1 MEVIVPLASA
11 LAYTGSS
18 PTYVY
23 NTVWVSSPPTAYVVG
38 DMRRYEVSAGV
49 WRDYRCKI
57 AHTSSSSNAPGKTV
71 YTWWWSTTYWE
82 DRGPSATSG
91 GYTYTTNVRKSA
103 YPAWASGAAIVLNQ
117 AVYDAADNHDYI
129 AVIAVSAGDNT
140 VRPSDA
146 VNSTTETIAAR
157 WLDLGASNAWAATD
171 YLGNTYLEGY
181 DDSGN
186 LVDPTLTV
194 TITCARDVDR
204 LCFAGLVNVKTVTT
218 TVTDDGVARTATVTS
233 LIPAGTAYGSTSRT
247 ATIAIGPA
255 VAAGSVM
262 SVAIVLERNV
272 ATQPAKLGLFCA
284 GPAYVLADT
293 EWGLESSILS
303 FSRKERDETFGTVKF
318 IKRGTS
324 RQLRAT
330 CFLDPAVI
338 TGDVVQNL
346 LAQWDGQPVFWD
358 FNAAGTTYDRL
369 RVFGFYTNLRGILQ
383 LASWESLALDIE
395 GLVE

>member
-1 MEVIVPLASA
+1 MEVIIPLESA

-18 PTYVY
+18 PTYIYAVLV
-23 NTVWVSSPPTAYVVG
+23 TATAYNAG
-38 DMRRYEVSAGV
+38 DVRRYEVSTGV
-49 WRDYRCKI
+49 WRDFRCKI
-57 AHTSSSSNAPGKTV
+57 AHTSSASNAPGKTV
-71 YTWWWSTTYWE
+71 YTWWWSTTYW
-82 DRGPSATSG
+82 DDLGPSSTSG
-91 GYTYTTNVRKSA
+91 GYTYTTNVRLSA
-103 YPAWASGAAIVLNQ
+103 YPAWATGAAVALNQ

-146 VNSTTETIAAR
+146 INSADETLSAR

-171 YLGNTYLEGY
+171 YLGNTYIEGY
-181 DDSGN
+181 DASGN

-194 TITCARDVDR
+194 MLTCSSEVDR
-204 LCFAGLVNVKTVTT
+204 LCFAGLFNVKTLTT

-233 LIPAGTAYGSTSRT
+233 LLPAGTTYGATHRT
-247 ATIAIGPA
+247 ANIVLSPA

-284 GPAYVLADT
+284 GRAHVLAET

-303 FSRKERDETFGTVKF
+303 FSRKERDETFGTVTF

-324 RQLRAT
+324 RQIRAT
-330 CFLDPAVI
+330 CFLDPAII

-346 LAQWDGQPVFWD
+346 LAQWDGQPIYWD
-358 FNAAGTTYDRL
+358 FNAPDTTYDRL